1 MPSVPRLTK
10 CAIALDYSQKYVDV
24 SSKLRSVNPESRLAS
39 IFVTLILSDY
49 LCPFLSDITDSRSVE
64 SQAQFLRTLSIR
76 LNNKYY

>member
-1 MPSVPRLTK
+1 MPSAPRLTK

-24 SSKLRSVNPESRLAS
+24 SLKLRSVNPESRLAS